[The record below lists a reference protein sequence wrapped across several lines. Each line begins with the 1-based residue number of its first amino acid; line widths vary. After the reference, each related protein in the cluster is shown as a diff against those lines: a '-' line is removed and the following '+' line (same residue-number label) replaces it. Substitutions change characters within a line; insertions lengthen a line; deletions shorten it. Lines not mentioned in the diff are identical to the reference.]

1 MFFAQ
6 TIFPLNTMY
15 SVEIQKTQ
23 PFPPENVI
31 SPIFQHVSYS
41 TFFSEKK
48 IRNIG
53 VPTVLQEY
61 ECGARRL
68 TRMASLQAKL
78 RVEHGINARMH
89 MEHTP
94 SLAICEWSTDYAR
107 GAGCFV
113 RTCGRPR
120 DHRTI
125 PQGLRMAS
133 NIQHGHQNHHLA
145 NLEKENDMV
154 YPNFLGPG
162 IAGFE
167 NWKIPEL
174 HRGFQLGKSSN

>member
-1 MFFAQ
+1 MLFHPFS
-6 TIFPLNTMY
+6 NMY
-15 SVEIQKTQ
+15 
-23 PFPPENVI
+23 
-31 SPIFQHVSYS
+31 QHVIKLLHVY
-41 TFFSEKK
+41 FGEKK
-48 IRNIG
+48 RNIG

-113 RTCGRPR
+113 RTWQPR
-120 DHRTI
+120 DHRII

-145 NLEKENDMV
+145 NLEKENNMV
-154 YPNFLGPG
+154 YDGICKLLGNG
-162 IAGFE
+162 NRRFWKLE
-167 NWKIPEL
+167 NP
-174 HRGFQLGKSSN
+174 RTT